1 MTQLRDIYVDM
12 QGRQWNLTLL
22 DEEERQLVGKLQK
35 RARTHPDW
43 NEFDNFWMAQ
53 VAALYDGRGTSRK
66 QSMHTAVYQ
75 IAQDLS
81 GRLAISLG
89 LAREPD
95 YRDELRE
102 IIRTRSSRNGRSAN
116 QPASPRTC

>member
-1 MTQLRDIYVDM
+1 M
-12 QGRQWNLTLL
+12 Q
-22 DEEERQLVGKLQK
+22 
-35 RARTHPDW
+35 
-43 NEFDNFWMAQ
+43 
-53 VAALYDGRGTSRK
+53 
-66 QSMHTAVYQ
+66 TAVYQ

-102 IIRTRSSRNGRSAN
+102 IIRTRFKSQRAFCKATGLSEDMLSHVLAGRKHLGIDTLSDAMARIGYELRIVRFEKTSSKAK
-116 QPASPRTC
+116 PRPQEVA